1 MTYIPNTDNERTEM
15 LNKIGIAS
23 FDELIAKIPQ
33 ELRFKGKL
41 NLPEKLSEYEVLK
54 LLQKYAEINKT
65 SDNNVCFLGGGAY
78 DHFIPSIVGFVLD
91 RAEFKTAYTPYQAE
105 VSQGTLQA
113 MYEYQSMICDL
124 TGMDASNASLYD
136 GGSALAEACLM
147 ANAINNKKEFLIAG
161 TINPHYLQVMRTIC
175 SGKQFV
181 FKTFIEK
188 DGTCDL
194 AALESA
200 MSDNTSAVIVQQP
213 NAYGNL
219 EEVWEIEKIAH
230 SKKALYIVSVDP
242 ISLGI
247 LSAPAEYNADIVT
260 AEGQSL
266 GIPLSYGGPY
276 LGIFA
281 TKKEFIRK
289 MPGRIAG
296 ITQDLDGNRG
306 FVLTLQT
313 REQQIKREKATS
325 NICTNQ
331 GLYMLAATVY
341 LATMGKQ
348 GIKEVAELCSK
359 SAHYLASQIQRING
373 YELLSSKPFFKE
385 FLVIPPINPQ
395 VILEEAEKEGILGG
409 IDTGRFPECKR
420 GLLIA
425 VTEKRTKNEIEKY
438 LEILRRFEKQSSL
451 F

>member
-1 MTYIPNTDNERTEM
+1 
-15 LNKIGIAS
+15 
-23 FDELIAKIPQ
+23 
-33 ELRFKGKL
+33 
-41 NLPEKLSEYEVLK
+41 
-54 LLQKYAEINKT
+54 
-65 SDNNVCFLGGGAY
+65 
-78 DHFIPSIVGFVLD
+78 
-91 RAEFKTAYTPYQAE
+91 
-105 VSQGTLQA
+105 
-113 MYEYQSMICDL
+113 
-124 TGMDASNASLYD
+124 MDVSNASLYD
-136 GGSALAEACLM
+136 GGSALAESCLM

-161 TINPHYLQVMRTIC
+161 TINPHYLQVVRTVC

-181 FKTFIEK
+181 FKSFIDK
-188 DGTCDL
+188 DGTCNFEG
-194 AALESA
+194 LESA
-200 MSDNTSAVIVQQP
+200 ISDNTSAVIVQQP

-230 SKKALYIVSVDP
+230 SKKALFIVSVDP

-247 LSAPAEYNADIVT
+247 LSAPAEYNADIVV

-281 TKKEFIRK
+281 SKKEYLRK

-296 ITQDLDGNRG
+296 VTQDSDGNRG

-348 GIKEVAELCSK
+348 GIKEVAGICFK
-359 SAHYLASQIQRING
+359 NAHYLAENIQRING
-373 YELLSSKPFFKE
+373 YDLISTKPFFKE
-385 FLVIPPINPQ
+385 FLVIPPISPT

-409 IDTGRFPECKR
+409 IDTGRYPECKR

-425 VTEKRTKNEIEKY
+425 VTEKRTKDEIDRY

>member
-1 MTYIPNTDNERTEM
+1 MSYTPNTETERNEM
-15 LNKIGIAS
+15 LKKIGVAS
-23 FDELIAKIPQ
+23 FDELISKLPQ
-33 ELRFKGKL
+33 EIKFKGKL
-41 NLPEKLSEYEVLK
+41 NLPEKISEYEALK
-54 LLQKYAEINKT
+54 LLKKYADMNKT
-65 SDNNVCFLGGGAY
+65 AANNICFMGGGAY

-113 MYEYQSMICDL
+113 MYEYQSMVCNL
-124 TGMDASNASLYD
+124 TGMDVSNASLYD
-136 GGSALAEACLM
+136 GASALAEACLM
-147 ANAINNKKEFLIAG
+147 ANSINNKKEFLIAG
-161 TINPHYLQVMRTIC
+161 TINPHYLKVMQTIC
-175 SGKQFV
+175 SGKQFI
-181 FKTFIEK
+181 FKSYIDK

-194 AALESA
+194 DALASA
-200 MSDNTSAVIVQQP
+200 INENTSAVIVQQP

-219 EEVWEIEKIAH
+219 EEVWEIEKITH

-242 ISLGI
+242 LSLGI

-281 TKKEFIRK
+281 TKKDFLRK

-296 ITQDLDGNRG
+296 ITQDIDGNRG

-341 LATMGKQ
+341 MATLGKQ
-348 GIKEVAELCSK
+348 GIKEVAELCFQN
-359 SAHYLASQIQRING
+359 AHYLASQIQRING
-373 YELLSSKPFFKE
+373 YELISNKPFFKE
-385 FLVIPPINPQ
+385 FLVIPPISPS

-409 IDTGRFPECKR
+409 IDTGRYPDCKR

-425 VTEKRTKNEIEKY
+425 VTEKRTKDEIEKY